1 MNNKNIFIALTE
13 DLTVDKLLEI
23 CKENNI
29 PTNTQIS
36 AMGAYVSHIAYV
48 NNTITLDEVDL
59 SDY

>member
-1 MNNKNIFIALTE
+1 MNNKNIFITLTE

-36 AMGAYVSHIAYV
+36 AMGVYVSHIAYV